1 MVYSH
6 CVQMNKNKIH
16 IWLIWH
22 RIIHLF
28 GRNETPSVAYYIH
41 SITLNKIL
49 KCNNNKPTM
58 KPSVF
63 RSNVCIV
70 LVEASLRP
78 LCLPVCLRAYFIFCR
93 CHYWFCFII
102 FFILEWI
109 KIGWLTEERLSVC
122 VCMIIYVH
130 NFWCALLM
138 TWHSISVRRDA
149 QNQFRYTDYSL
160 RFAFSINH
168 KYWLFSSIFIPFA
181 SWKLF
186 CYHHTFQCHNRLAIL
201 PIERTFYHYEIFI
214 DEFIF
219 NLPIPS
225 IFFAHKHNK
234 SLPLT
239 ELLKHSIDLL
249 YDFLLQ
255 SVFTKTMFKRTFL

>member
-16 IWLIWH
+16 IWPIWH

-28 GRNETPSVAYYIH
+28 GRNKTPSVAYYIH

-70 LVEASLRP
+70 LVGASLRP
-78 LCLPVCLRAYFIFCR
+78 LCLPACLPAYFIFCR

-122 VCMIIYVH
+122 VYDYLCAQFLVRFINDVTFNICETWRAKPISIYG
-130 NFWCALLM
+130 
-138 TWHSISVRRDA
+138 
-149 QNQFRYTDYSL
+149 
-160 RFAFSINH
+160 
-168 KYWLFSSIFIPFA
+168 LF
-181 SWKLF
+181 
-186 CYHHTFQCHNRLAIL
+186 LAVCFFHRPQIL
-201 PIERTFYHYEIFI
+201 IV
-214 DEFIF
+214 
-219 NLPIPS
+219 L
-225 IFFAHKHNK
+225 
-234 SLPLT
+234 
-239 ELLKHSIDLL
+239 
-249 YDFLLQ
+249 
-255 SVFTKTMFKRTFL
+255 

>member
-16 IWLIWH
+16 IWPIWH

-28 GRNETPSVAYYIH
+28 GRNKTPSVAYYIH

-49 KCNNNKPTM
+49 KCNNNNKPTM

-70 LVEASLRP
+70 LVGASQRP
-78 LCLPVCLRAYFIFCR
+78 LCLPACVFFLSLSLLVLFYNIFYPR
-93 CHYWFCFII
+93 MNQDRMADRGTA
-102 FFILEWI
+102 
-109 KIGWLTEERLSVC
+109 KC

-130 NFWCALLM
+130 NFWSALLM

-160 RFAFSINH
+160 RFAFSIDH
-168 KYWLFSSIFIPFA
+168 KYWLFSGIFIPFA

-201 PIERTFYHYEIFI
+201 PIEHFTIMKYLLMSLF
-214 DEFIF
+214 
-219 NLPIPS
+219 S
-225 IFFAHKHNK
+225 ICQFRRFFSRINTINRCHER
-234 SLPLT
+234 S
-239 ELLKHSIDLL
+239 
-249 YDFLLQ
+249 
-255 SVFTKTMFKRTFL
+255 R